1 MSGWWMHKGLK
12 GRVPGSTGNFVVFS
26 ILRQL
31 HMYLKQQKQAA
42 SSTNNI
48 VVAERALNERVSWFL
63 IPIYMYIIYIYYKYI
78 IYNI

>member
-1 MSGWWMHKGLK
+1 MHKGLK
-12 GRVPGSTGNFVVFS
+12 GRVPGSTGNFVLFS

-63 IPIYMYIIYIYYKYI
+63 IPIHIYIYIYLISICKYIYIIYII
-78 IYNI
+78 